1 MKETMTRSYYYFSF
15 ATLLACAACSPP
27 GPSTSHDAK
36 GTAAVSSSDAPAV
49 SNPPSVSSPPSEQ
62 ARAIQEPLPAPKA
75 PDEDLKAKYS
85 DKAALMA
92 NLEATRPTQAIELDG
107 KKVWN
112 GFGPAIAYRT
122 NGNGSISR

>member
-27 GPSTSHDAK
+27 APSTSHDAK
-36 GTAAVSSSDAPAV
+36 GTAAVGSFDAPAV
-49 SNPPSVSSPPSEQ
+49 STPPSEQ

-85 DKAALMA
+85 DKAAFMA

-122 NGNGSISR
+122 NGNGSITR